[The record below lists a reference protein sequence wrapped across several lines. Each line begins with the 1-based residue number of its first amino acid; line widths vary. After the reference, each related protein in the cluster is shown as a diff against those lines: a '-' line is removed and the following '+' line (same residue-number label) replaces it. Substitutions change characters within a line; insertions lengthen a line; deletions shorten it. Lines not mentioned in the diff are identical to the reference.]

1 MGERGFVYVNAKL
14 RKNGIL
20 SNTTDIIR
28 IKEYKYEAR
37 TDIYVGTIAD
47 DRTLHLFK
55 GVYELNNGEKGELKI
70 REGYSVQVGD
80 TIKNVYDNYY
90 MWGSIQWMIK

>member
-1 MGERGFVYVNAKL
+1 MCFLYFSAKFG
-14 RKNGIL
+14 KNGIL

-55 GVYELNNGEKGELKI
+55 GVYALSNGEKGEL
-70 REGYSVQVGD
+70 RLRAGSYVQVGD
-80 TIKNVYDNYY
+80 AIENVYDNYS